1 VVCAEREVVGLEW
14 LVHWGD
20 VLYGLGAGSHKSNLE
35 EEDTMSEKLV
45 NAIADM
51 REEEALQLVWSL
63 VANGEVEPMAIL
75 DAAREAMT
83 IVGQRYEEGIY
94 FLPELMLAGE
104 MLIAVSDILKPE
116 LAKMPEIKRHG
127 KVLIGTVE
135 GDIHDIGKNI
145 VSFMLDVNGFEV
157 LDLGVDVSPPK
168 FVEAIGDFQPQ
179 VVGLSGFLT
188 LAFDAMKETVDAIEA
203 AGLRDGVKIMI
214 GGGQVN
220 EEIRKYAGADA
231 YGRDAMAG
239 VTLAQEWLAV
249 Q

>member
-1 VVCAEREVVGLEW
+1 
-14 LVHWGD
+14 
-20 VLYGLGAGSHKSNLE
+20 
-35 EEDTMSEKLV
+35 MSEKLV

-51 REEEALQLVWSL
+51 REEEALKLVWTL
-63 VANGEVEPMAIL
+63 VANGEAEPMAIL

-83 IVGQRYEEGIY
+83 IVGKRYEEGIY

-104 MLIAVSDILKPE
+104 MLIQVADILKPE
-116 LAKMPEIKRHG
+116 LAKLPEVKRHG
-127 KVLIGTVE
+127 KVLIGTVQ

-145 VSFMLDVNGFEV
+145 VTFMLDVNGFEV
-157 LDLGVDVSPPK
+157 LDLGVDVSPQK
-168 FVEAIGDFQPQ
+168 FMEAIQDFQPQ
-179 VVGLSGFLT
+179 VIGLSGFLT
-188 LAFDAMKETVDAIEA
+188 LAFDGMKETIEAIET

-220 EEIRKYAGADA
+220 DEICKYAGADA

-239 VTLAQEWLAV
+239 VSLAQKWVGA